1 MNYLMMFSKRSKKM
15 IKLNYAGVDKD
26 TIKCGLNLSAIPS
39 VSRGKI
45 IQKIYD
51 KKVSVMLDFL
61 DLPDMPTEQVER
73 IKNVGKNVSKRYKN
87 FVVLGIGGSALGI
100 SMLENTFVSSIHKNP
115 KTKVYVCDNI
125 DGDGFISL
133 LDSLDLKKTMFNVIT
148 KSGGTSETLS
158 QMLIVTNRLKEKKLS
173 LAKHMIITTTE
184 GNPLYNFAVDNGM
197 ETFTIPVGVGG
208 RFSVLSPVGLLPAVV
223 MGVDIVSLLCGAKK
237 ALENGKLNSQSN
249 LAYTMAY
256 INNYYLKKGRTSLV
270 CMPYS
275 DRLKLF
281 PDFFAQLWAESL
293 GKKVDR
299 NGNIVNAGQNPI
311 KALGVTDQH
320 SQLQLYSEG
329 LDDKVIMFLKVG
341 KSKFDGEVKEDYG
354 LAKHLKNVN
363 LKKLFDYEYQSTAYS
378 LTSINRPNYTLE
390 LDEINEEAMGELIML
405 SELMTAFMGEMLNV
419 NAFDQPG
426 VELSKIYTKACL
438 KVKGY
443 ENERKEIE
451 HFQKNKKFFRLD

>member
-1 MNYLMMFSKRSKKM
+1 M

-26 TIKCGLNLSAIPS
+26 IIKLGINLSTIPS
-39 VSRGKI
+39 ATRGKN

-61 DLPDMPTEQVER
+61 DLPNMPNDQIER
-73 IKNVGKNVSKRYKN
+73 LEKVGNCIKNKYRN

-100 SMLENTFVSSIHKNP
+100 SMLENTFVSSIHKKT

-125 DGDGFISL
+125 DGDGFVSL
-133 LDSLDLKKTMFNVIT
+133 LNTLDLKKTMFNVIT

-158 QMLIVTNRLKEKKLS
+158 QMLIVIDKLKSKKLS
-173 LAKHMIITTTE
+173 LSKHMIITTTE
-184 GNPLYNFAVDNGM
+184 NNSLHNFAKENDV
-197 ETFTIPVGVGG
+197 TAFTIPVGVGG

-223 MGVDIVSLLCGAKK
+223 MGVDIRALLMGARK
-237 ALENGKLNSQSN
+237 ALENGKQNTTAN
-249 LAYTMAY
+249 IAYTLAY

-293 GKKVDR
+293 GKKLDKS
-299 NGNIVNAGQNPI
+299 GNVVNAGQNPI

-341 KSKFDGEVKEDYG
+341 KSTFDEVVKDDYG
-354 LAKHLKNVN
+354 LAKHLKNVG
-363 LKKLFDYEYQSTAYS
+363 LKKLLDYEYQSTAYS
-378 LTSINRPNYTLE
+378 LTSLNRPNYTLE
-390 LDEINEEAMGELIML
+390 LDEINEENVGALIML
-405 SELMTAFMGEMLNV
+405 SELMTAFMGEMLNI

-426 VELSKIYTKACL
+426 VELGKIYTKACL

-451 HFQKNKKFFRLD
+451 HFQKNKNFFGLD